1 LSRLAAGIARD
12 GDVVLLAPAA
22 ASFDQFTSY
31 ADRGPAIRRRGQRV
45 DREGDDGDG
54 TTRPRRPPQLA
65 ADPTARRGLAARVSL
80 GRVFAPVPSEF
91 LLIASTALLLTG
103 FGLVMVLSATSAT
116 SAAAGRPARMTR
128 SPSRRCFAVIG
139 IPLMFV
145 ASRLPVSFWKRAA
158 WPALIGALVF
168 QMLVFTPLGYELYGN
183 RNWISIG
190 GFTAQPSEFLK
201 LALALWIGYVLYP
214 QAGRSSGSGATCS
227 SRWCPV
233 SILVIATVLAGR
245 DLGTGD
251 DPRPHRSRS
260 GCSSRA

>member
-1 LSRLAAGIARD
+1 M
-12 GDVVLLAPAA
+12 
-22 ASFDQFTSY
+22 
-31 ADRGPAIRRRGQRV
+31 
-45 DREGDDGDG
+45 
-54 TTRPRRPPQLA
+54 
-65 ADPTARRGLAARVSL
+65 SL
-80 GRVFAPVPSEF
+80 GKVFAPVPSEF

-116 SAAAGRPARMTR
+116 ATAAGDPPYDAVVKQAV
-128 SPSRRCFAVIG
+128 FAVIG

-145 ASRLPVSFWKRAA
+145 ASRLPISFWKRAA

-201 LALALWIGYVLYP
+201 LALALWIGYVLFRKQTLLGLWRHVFIP
-214 QAGRSSGSGATCS
+214 LV
-227 SRWCPV
+227 PV

-245 DLGTGD
+245 DLGT
-251 DPRPHRSRS
+251 
-260 GCSSRA
+260 AMILVLIAL